1 MKLSMDGSD
10 SEVPVPQIQKINLR
24 HNVSET
30 ANTTI
35 YSDTDAPTWLS

>member
-10 SEVPVPQIQKINLR
+10 SEVPVPQIQKINLG

-35 YSDTDAPTWLS
+35 YSDTDAPT